1 LNCKLNQSF
10 NLNYNFPWFSNRFN
24 GEKGSNWIVNRT
36 LHAHH
41 ASKWTLNGKQTTEA
55 AVKYFSPKKKKIDF

>member
-1 LNCKLNQSF
+1 LNCKLKSKLRISSLIF
-10 NLNYNFPWFSNRFN
+10 LNRFN

-55 AVKYFSPKKKKIDF
+55 AVNIIFKD